1 MNKTPNTQVSCG
13 QGDTNPCADILQNN
27 INMMENTMDLVEDF
41 VNFGTKQ
48 VMKMMMLLIMSSMMM
63 GMMQVSLVFGEN
75 SALSRLILSGFGPL
89 VENIDSIFNALESLI
104 NFKRNILDTFL
115 SENYDREK
123 LLRNNL
129 NKTWNIVIYPAR
141 PGVIGFCSNI

>member
-1 MNKTPNTQVSCG
+1 
-13 QGDTNPCADILQNN
+13 
-27 INMMENTMDLVEDF
+27 MMENTMDLVEDF

>member
-1 MNKTPNTQVSCG
+1 
-13 QGDTNPCADILQNN
+13 
-27 INMMENTMDLVEDF
+27 MMENTMDLVEDF

-48 VMKMMMLLIMSSMMM
+48 VMKMMMIFIMSWMMM
-63 GMMQVSLVFGEN
+63 VMMQVSLVFGEN

>member
-1 MNKTPNTQVSCG
+1 
-13 QGDTNPCADILQNN
+13 
-27 INMMENTMDLVEDF
+27 MMENTMDLVEDF

-48 VMKMMMLLIMSSMMM
+48 VMKMMMILIMSSMMM

-129 NKTWNIVIYPAR
+129 NKTWNVIYPAR

>member
-1 MNKTPNTQVSCG
+1 
-13 QGDTNPCADILQNN
+13 
-27 INMMENTMDLVEDF
+27 MMENTMDLVEDF

-48 VMKMMMLLIMSSMMM
+48 VMKMMMILIMYSMMM

>member
-1 MNKTPNTQVSCG
+1 
-13 QGDTNPCADILQNN
+13 
-27 INMMENTMDLVEDF
+27 MMENTMDLVEDF

-48 VMKMMMLLIMSSMMM
+48 VMKMMMLSIISSMMM